1 MTDSNKVTYSSNLDP
16 RFLNP
21 FEKGIENKMFGYRYG
36 NAQFIYI
43 LCAFASLLTIGF
55 FSSDIDKTFIIISLV
70 LYYIFLYYNLSCY
83 LVPDN
88 HERCFVLAW
97 ICIVT
102 VIFITILVIFHKS
115 IFRKSKKI
123 GGAHCKKKC
132 KKCKKKGGG
141 DNNKEE
147 KYGGDNHVEELM
159 KNQTGAGSCYKE
171 EKYKGGHKKLNNYM
185 LLDNKLKGGDVH
197 SDILLNTSEE
207 EDYNLPNSK
216 VSNMDMDMDN
226 II

>member
-115 IFRKSKKI
+115 IFKKSKKI
-123 GGAHCKKKC
+123 GGALC
-132 KKCKKKGGG
+132 KKCKKKHKGAG
-141 DNNKEE
+141 NSYKEE

-159 KNQTGAGSCYKE
+159 KNQKGAGNYYKE

-185 LLDNKLKGGDVH
+185 LLDNKLKGGEAH

-207 EDYNLPNSK
+207 EQYNLPNSK
-216 VSNMDMDMDN
+216 VSNMDMNN